1 MCNLALAGLALG
13 AGSSALQFAGQR
25 QQARQ
30 QRLFQQRA
38 AQAERQ
44 RALMEQRSLRM
55 RQAQEQEATARE
67 IGEIA
72 RRAREARATATV
84 SAGQAGVA
92 GLSVD
97 ALLNQ
102 YTADEAALRMGAIRQ
117 QEMRD
122 LQAGLAFT
130 DVGLRSQNR
139 LIDINR
145 PIPERNLLAGTLNV
159 LSSGLSGYRGGLQLK
174 RELETPK
181 IP

>member
-130 DVGLRSQNR
+130 DAEMRSQNR

-145 PIPERNLLAGTLNV
+145 PIRSPSFAAGAIDVVT
-159 LSSGLSGYRGGLQLK
+159 SGLSGVRTGLELK
-174 RELETPK
+174 RELET
-181 IP
+181 

>member
-1 MCNLALAGLALG
+1 MG

-92 GLSVD
+92 GLSVE

-130 DVGLRSQNR
+130 DAEMRSQNR

-145 PIPERNLLAGTLNV
+145 PIRSPSFAAGAIDV
-159 LSSGLSGYRGGLQLK
+159 VSSGLSGLRTGLELK
-174 RELETPK
+174 RELG
-181 IP
+181 

>member
-1 MCNLALAGLALG
+1 MG

-130 DVGLRSQNR
+130 DAEMRSQNR

-145 PIPERNLLAGTLNV
+145 PIRSPSFAAGAIDVVT
-159 LSSGLSGYRGGLQLK
+159 SGLSGVRTGLELK
-174 RELETPK
+174 RELET
-181 IP
+181 

>member
-30 QRLFQQRA
+30 QRQFQQRA

-92 GLSVD
+92 GLSVE

-130 DVGLRSQNR
+130 DAEMRSQNR

-145 PIPERNLLAGTLNV
+145 PIRSPSFAAGAIDV
-159 LSSGLSGYRGGLQLK
+159 VSSGLSGLRTGLELK
-174 RELETPK
+174 RELG
-181 IP
+181 

>member
-30 QRLFQQRA
+30 QRQYQQRA

-44 RALMEQRSLRM
+44 RAEMEKRSLVI
-55 RQAQEQEATARE
+55 RQAQEKKATARE
-67 IGEIA
+67 IGEIG
-72 RRAREARATATV
+72 RRAEEARSTIRV
-84 SAGQAGVA
+84 SAGQAGVT
-92 GLSVD
+92 GKSVD
-97 ALLNQ
+97 ALLKQ

-117 QEMRD
+117 QEMKD

-130 DVGLRSQNR
+130 DAEMRTRNR

-145 PIPERNLLAGTLNV
+145 PVPEQNLLAGTLNV

-181 IP
+181 IS

>member
-30 QRLFQQRA
+30 QRQFQQRA

-44 RALMEQRSLRM
+44 RALMEKRSLAM
-55 RQAQEQEATARE
+55 RQTQQKEATARE
-67 IGEIA
+67 IGEIG
-72 RRAREARATATV
+72 RRAEEARATTRV

-102 YTADEAALRMGAIRQ
+102 YIADEAALRMGAIRQ

-130 DVGLRSQNR
+130 DAEMRTRNR

-145 PIPERNLLAGTLNV
+145 PIRSPSFAAGAIDV
-159 LSSGLSGYRGGLQLK
+159 VSSGLSGYRGGLQLK

-181 IP
+181 IT